1 MSTIGILP
9 TTPTPFPSTAAPDPG
24 EFLDLSFPFP
34 DEDPLGLTT
43 LSSNTNT
50 FSWNGEPNRSPPGL
64 QAEFNWADQRPINA
78 QLRNGQPTPPEDRD
92 FHLINTTT
100 GDNNTTTT
108 ATTAA
113 PRPKQKPRKSQSGG
127 GKTRRE
133 KSGKTRREKSLERNR
148 VAASKCRQKKK
159 EHTAHLESRLKA
171 QWQKKTQLE
180 SELSSLRCQILSLK
194 NEVLKHAHCGDGR
207 VGEHLSQMMQQITTH
222 HPAVPE
228 AGPEQ
233 ASENE
238 NEKHAHVH
246 AHAPAEGVSPPPHL
260 APPPLA
266 MDLEEA
272 MPELLEEEMRR
283 ESQASLSSDASYA
296 LSMEENFDDLINV

>member
-24 EFLDLSFPFP
+24 DFLDLSFSFP

-64 QAEFNWADQRPINA
+64 HAETNWVDERPIKA
-78 QLRNGQPTPPEDRD
+78 QLRNGQPTPPEDKD
-92 FHLINTTT
+92 FNIINHDTTT
-100 GDNNTTTT
+100 TST

-113 PRPKQKPRKSQSGG
+113 PRPKQKPRKSQGG
-127 GKTRRE
+127 G
-133 KSGKTRREKSLERNR
+133 GKTRREKSLERNR

-159 EHTAHLESRLKA
+159 EHTAHLESRFKA
-171 QWQKKTQLE
+171 QWQKKAQLE

-222 HPAVPE
+222 HPSPGSAPE
-228 AGPEQ
+228 AGPG
-233 ASENE
+233 NE
-238 NEKHAHVH
+238 NESEK
-246 AHAPAEGVSPPPHL
+246 HAPAEGVSPPPHL
-260 APPPLA
+260 ARPLA
-266 MDLEEA
+266 LDLEEA
-272 MPELLEEEMRR
+272 MPELLEQEMRR
-283 ESQASLSSDASYA
+283 ESQASLSSDASFA

>member
-9 TTPTPFPSTAAPDPG
+9 STPTPFPSTAAP
-24 EFLDLSFPFP
+24 EFLDLAFPFP

-43 LSSNTNT
+43 LSSNTNS

-78 QLRNGQPTPPEDRD
+78 QLRNGQPTPPEDKD
-92 FHLINTTT
+92 FNLINTTT
-100 GDNNTTTT
+100 STTGDDTAT

-127 GKTRRE
+127 
-133 KSGKTRREKSLERNR
+133 GKTRREKSLERNR

-222 HPAVPE
+222 HPHAGPE
-228 AGPEQ
+228 SGPEQ

>member
-64 QAEFNWADQRPINA
+64 HAESNWADQRPINA

-113 PRPKQKPRKSQSGG
+113 PRPKQKPRKSTQSGG
-127 GKTRRE
+127 
-133 KSGKTRREKSLERNR
+133 GKTRREKSLERNR

-159 EHTAHLESRLKA
+159 EHTAHLESRFKA
-171 QWQKKTQLE
+171 QWQKKAQLE
-180 SELSSLRCQILSLK
+180 NELSSLRCQILSLK

-222 HPAVPE
+222 PLH

-233 ASENE
+233 ASENDG
-238 NEKHAHVH
+238 EKHAH
-246 AHAPAEGVSPPPHL
+246 ARAEGVSPPPHL
-260 APPPLA
+260 APPLA
-266 MDLEEA
+266 LNLEEA
-272 MPELLEEEMRR
+272 MPELLEQEMRR
-283 ESQASLSSDASYA
+283 ESQASLSSDASFA

>member
-9 TTPTPFPSTAAPDPG
+9 TTPTPFPPTTAHDPG
-24 EFLDLSFPFP
+24 DFLDLSFSFP

-43 LSSNTNT
+43 LSSNTNS
-50 FSWNGEPNRSPPGL
+50 FSNRSPPG
-64 QAEFNWADQRPINA
+64 QHAESNWVDQRPINA
-78 QLRNGQPTPPEDRD
+78 QLRNGQPTPPEDKD
-92 FHLINTTT
+92 FNIINHDTSSTA
-100 GDNNTTTT
+100 T

-127 GKTRRE
+127 
-133 KSGKTRREKSLERNR
+133 GKTRREKSLERNR

-159 EHTAHLESRLKA
+159 EHTAHLESRFKA
-171 QWQKKTQLE
+171 QWQKKAQLE

-222 HPAVPE
+222 NPSAAGSGPE
-228 AGPEQ
+228 AGPE
-233 ASENE
+233 NE
-238 NEKHAHVH
+238 NESEK
-246 AHAPAEGVSPPPHL
+246 HAPAEGVSPPPHL
-260 APPPLA
+260 APPLA
-266 MDLEEA
+266 LDLEEA
-272 MPELLEEEMRR
+272 MPELLEQEMRR
-283 ESQASLSSDASYA
+283 ESQASLSSDASFA